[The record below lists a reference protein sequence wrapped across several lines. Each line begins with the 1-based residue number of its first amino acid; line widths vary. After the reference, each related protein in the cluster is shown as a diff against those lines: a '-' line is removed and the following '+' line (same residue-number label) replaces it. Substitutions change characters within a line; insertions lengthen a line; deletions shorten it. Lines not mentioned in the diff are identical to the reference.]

1 MNKVARL
8 FSWRILLVFDLE
20 TVLGLED
27 FFCLKDP
34 RCLKERRT
42 TPWSISAWDVKSTA
56 TNEILTETVDCNCCP
71 VLISS
76 TFYLVVA
83 GSGLVSRTPLI

>member
-1 MNKVARL
+1 MNNVARL
-8 FSWRILLVFDLE
+8 FSWKIFFVLVLE
-20 TVLGLED
+20 TDLLD
-27 FFCLKDP
+27 FFCLKEP
-34 RCLKERRT
+34 RFLKDKRI
-42 TPWSISAWDVKSTA
+42 TPSSISAWDVKSTGV
-56 TNEILTETVDCNCCP
+56 NEILTTTVDCNCCP